1 MSPGRTRGGGWGGSK
16 GAAKVGVVGSARGVL
31 GGFLGTRLHPAEL
44 GCQRWERRCAQPM
57 PLLLAEEA
65 SQQHQPGAG
74 RTDRQTSGRPLLTGA
89 PGGLRRA
96 ANLAQQRD
104 CKGGHRRG
112 ERGRGGIISA
122 AALPS
127 SLFFFFSFCLLPLL
141 SVQPAAPRAHL
152 EGGCFRCAP
161 GVRSEPPPLPW
172 FGTWGTGDTR
182 VATTRWGKGIS
193 QQEEHGLE
201 LGELGEIRQPVA
213 K

>member
-1 MSPGRTRGGGWGGSK
+1 M
-16 GAAKVGVVGSARGVL
+16 
-31 GGFLGTRLHPAEL
+31 
-44 GCQRWERRCAQPM
+44 
-57 PLLLAEEA
+57 
-65 SQQHQPGAG
+65 
-74 RTDRQTSGRPLLTGA
+74 
-89 PGGLRRA
+89 
-96 ANLAQQRD
+96 
-104 CKGGHRRG
+104 G
-112 ERGRGGIISA
+112 E
-122 AALPS
+122 AALSALLHFP
-127 SLFFFFSFCLLPLL
+127 LRFFFFFSFCLLPLL

-152 EGGCFRCAP
+152 EGDCFRCAP

>member
-1 MSPGRTRGGGWGGSK
+1 M
-16 GAAKVGVVGSARGVL
+16 GSARGVL

-44 GCQRWERRCAQPM
+44 GCQRWERRCARPT
-57 PLLLAEEA
+57 PFLLAEEA

-74 RTDRQTSGRPLLTGA
+74 RTDGQTSGQPLLTGA

-127 SLFFFFSFCLLPLL
+127 SLFFFFLFAFCLCFPCSLQHRGLIWREAASGAPL
-141 SVQPAAPRAHL
+141 
-152 EGGCFRCAP
+152 GCA
-161 GVRSEPPPLPW
+161 RSPPLSPGLGHGGQ
-172 FGTWGTGDTR
+172 GTPGWPQPDGERAFPSRRSTGWSWGNWVKSGSLWPNE
-182 VATTRWGKGIS
+182 V
-193 QQEEHGLE
+193 
-201 LGELGEIRQPVA
+201 P
-213 K
+213 